1 MQPMLKTFRRH
12 RLMPTLVVLQIA
24 LAMAILCNALSL
36 LQQRLAP
43 LFVHD
48 GVAANQ
54 VILISHIYN
63 TTGKGWSGA
72 QIQTGY
78 AELRAIPGV
87 IAVSAGSPLPMVSGW
102 YDSDSI
108 FSSNG
113 KHKADA
119 AIYVGNNLVNA
130 LGLKLVAGR
139 NFSPSERVDATMQN
153 EGGLNTDAPVILT
166 HAIAQRLFPDTNPL
180 GQQVRVGSKHPS
192 YHTVVGVVGHLLRND
207 FNSANQ
213 SAAGNVLLIPGRFID
228 YPAIEYAVRTDPNV
242 LPAVLKSVPVA
253 LRRAFPPNDATAHS
267 RPRIETFEAARAAFF
282 HGRRAAV
289 WLLSSVTLVVLIVT
303 LIGIMGLTGFWVQQR
318 TRQIGV
324 RRALGARRIDILRY
338 FQTENLLL
346 ATAGIALGCA
356 AAIGI
361 NVWLMA
367 HYAVPRLPII
377 YLPIGALTLW
387 ALGQLAVL
395 GPALRAARVPPTTAM
410 RAA

>member
-24 LAMAILCNALSL
+24 LATAILCNALSL

-43 LFVHD
+43 LLVHD

-102 YDSDSI
+102 YNSDAI

-139 NFSPSERVDATMQN
+139 NFSPSELVDATMQN
-153 EGGLNTDAPVILT
+153 EGGLNTNAPVIIT
-166 HAIAQRLFPDTNPL
+166 HAIAQRLFPGTNPL
-180 GQQVRVGSKHPS
+180 GQQVRVGSKHSS

-228 YPAIEYAVRTDPNV
+228 FPAIEYAVRTDPNV
-242 LPAVLKSVPVA
+242 LPAVLKSIPFA
-253 LRRAFPPNDATAHS
+253 LRRVFPPNDATAHS

-324 RRALGARRIDILRY
+324 RRALGARRVDILRY

-367 HYAVPRLPII
+367 HYAVPRLPIV
-377 YLPIGALTLW
+377 YLPIGAVALW
-387 ALGQLAVL
+387 LLGQLAVL